1 MRANCR
7 WADGNSCLLL
17 VEPAKPSSPTVPP
30 DAVQLAFDRLAQA
43 QVRRVDFA
51 RFAPLLAIVLVL
63 ALSAGLAYLLVHEDR
78 ALQRDALHRDTDTL
92 AQSLSLRLQAISE
105 AATALARE
113 AGSADGN
120 ERRFLAA
127 ARETMVAKP
136 EVVHV
141 AAVDEAARVTWS
153 VASPW
158 PLGDMVRTP
167 NSQIT
172 SARLVAALTN
182 AREAHSSF
190 FTAAYD
196 EAPGTAGP
204 DSGAPFTDLVAPV
217 FVEDRYRGA
226 IVARVSLPEL
236 LRRSVAPD
244 VALRYRVTL
253 LNEAGSALASTTA
266 STTPVDALV
275 YAVPV
280 FLLPDGVALQAS
292 AFRVRSPLLGSAL
305 AWLVAGLTLA
315 VIATLIAL
323 MRRDAK
329 QARVERALRAETAFR
344 RAMEDSLATGL
355 AVFDRLG
362 VIRHVNAAFTQL
374 SGWAPAELVGRSA
387 PFPFWP
393 PGEFADHQARLH
405 SMLEGKAPASGYEL
419 KVLRRDGTMFD
430 ARVYVSP
437 LLSDDGEQ
445 LGWMS
450 AMADI
455 TEPKRTSEQLAA
467 AHERFTTVLQS
478 LDDAVSVVAPATAS
492 VEGPGREELL
502 FANRGYRELYGQ
514 DSGGHL
520 RLQEALSAQIGA
532 LAGSVYDA
540 GLRRWFD
547 VRTREVRWVDG
558 RVVRLQIATD
568 VTDRKATE
576 EIVRQQQEK
585 VQLTS
590 RLMTMGEMAS
600 SLAHELNQPL
610 TAISNY
616 SLGTVSRLRSGQATP
631 SELLPA
637 LEKTAGQ
644 AQRAGN
650 IIRRIREFV
659 KRAEPRRRPTPATR
673 VVEDAIAFAEIEAA
687 KKQITIRTEVPPDLP
702 PLHVDPILIEQ
713 LLLNLLKN
721 AIDAMDAASVRR
733 IDLVVRRVDD
743 MAEFAVI
750 DRGCGVPPEHRAS
763 LFQPFFSTKAEGM
776 GMGLNI
782 CRSIVEFHQGR
793 LHLEENPEGGTIFRF
808 TLPLAAPHAVDENA
822 PSPVTR

>member
-1 MRANCR
+1 
-7 WADGNSCLLL
+7 
-17 VEPAKPSSPTVPP
+17 V
-30 DAVQLAFDRLAQA
+30 
-43 QVRRVDFA
+43 
-51 RFAPLLAIVLVL
+51 
-63 ALSAGLAYLLVHEDR
+63 
-78 ALQRDALHRDTDTL
+78 
-92 AQSLSLRLQAISE
+92 
-105 AATALARE
+105 
-113 AGSADGN
+113 
-120 ERRFLAA
+120 
-127 ARETMVAKP
+127 
-136 EVVHV
+136 
-141 AAVDEAARVTWS
+141 
-153 VASPW
+153 
-158 PLGDMVRTP
+158 
-167 NSQIT
+167 
-172 SARLVAALTN
+172 
-182 AREAHSSF
+182 
-190 FTAAYD
+190 
-196 EAPGTAGP
+196 
-204 DSGAPFTDLVAPV
+204 
-217 FVEDRYRGA
+217 
-226 IVARVSLPEL
+226 
-236 LRRSVAPD
+236 
-244 VALRYRVTL
+244 
-253 LNEAGSALASTTA
+253 
-266 STTPVDALV
+266 
-275 YAVPV
+275 
-280 FLLPDGVALQAS
+280 
-292 AFRVRSPLLGSAL
+292 
-305 AWLVAGLTLA
+305 
-315 VIATLIAL
+315 
-323 MRRDAK
+323 
-329 QARVERALRAETAFR
+329 
-344 RAMEDSLATGL
+344 
-355 AVFDRLG
+355 
-362 VIRHVNAAFTQL
+362 
-374 SGWAPAELVGRSA
+374 
-387 PFPFWP
+387 
-393 PGEFADHQARLH
+393 
-405 SMLEGKAPASGYEL
+405 EGKAPASGYEL

-430 ARVYVSP
+430 ARMYVSP

-492 VEGPGREELL
+492 FEGPGREELL

-514 DSGGHL
+514 DSAGHL

-540 GLRRWFD
+540 TLRRWFD

-568 VTDRKATE
+568 VTERKATE

-687 KKQITIRTEVPPDLP
+687 KKQITIRTEVPADLP
-702 PLHVDPILIEQ
+702 PLQVDPILIEQ

-721 AIDAMDAASVRR
+721 AIDAMDAAVVRR

-763 LFQPFFSTKAEGM
+763 LFQPFFSTKADGM

-808 TLPLAAPHAVDENA
+808 TLPLAAPHAVDQNA
-822 PSPVTR
+822 PSPATR